1 MRIGD
6 KIELELNE
14 PPVSQ
19 SKNLGKSIIGI
30 ITYLEPDKKYGEI
43 TINISDYTINEH
55 DWFGFHYRIEL
66 TNTNELIYAK
76 TESPHFDFKEQEF
89 LINIVDQNIDN
100 DFFCTRYSQST
111 YLKKLESGKLYNIV
125 TTPNNIEF
133 DAGTL
138 FKIVSIDK
146 ESGILVCYN
155 HTARNNQRLFPNKKP
170 TFNEDIE
177 VNVINGISK
186 LNNNHILDFFEIDE
200 DTDSDSDID
209 SDEELEETKDIYSIK
224 GQLSPS
230 EIELTEEQ
238 KREKIGI
245 AISEMFKKSKL
256 QDTDIINLIE
266 HVFRSLY
273 TKFDAM
279 EKWKKNLEL
288 LNSQNIIPVIVPD
301 KTNLKI
307 DTDDQSEES
316 DNEEEFDWKTA
327 NSEDYNRLDYY
338 EFIEKQLQSLII
350 RHNSKQFNPKKSIEC
365 EQNGFPLVLN
375 PSYIYQ
381 KDIIIPNTEDSALIK
396 KYTVKNTNTTLEKLP
411 PSVQM
416 FSKIYDSIGNYA
428 FSIFNTSI
436 NDIPNEYLR
445 KIKLTKPYTRPSPLA
460 AVQDLRWSKPS
471 SKKLY
476 IEKQNNIKAV
486 SFNPV
491 KIPDKL
497 LNPKIP
503 KPNKITYDTIKPFIT
518 DFIWDN
524 NQIWPRSIVLSH
536 FKNSKEVSEII
547 NNFEGTSLIH
557 SVDDDSYLEKINEKI
572 VFKNSKERAVGFA
585 PVADTPP
592 GVAPPSLGLLP
603 SSDIISE
610 TIEIWNSSKKITN
623 RVLRSKT
630 QLEILFGGKYVRNAE
645 FKGENPYYFIDIF
658 TGKEFIPKHIIL
670 QLEADISSKKNEQEC
685 LKCLANQW
693 GEEEINTKNIVSII
707 NGDIIGT
714 KDDVHD
720 VYNIPRVT
728 IDVVKKDQ
736 FILSNH
742 LGKDLELYSSLTSNG
757 FVDCFIKIFNEFSCH
772 KQYGENINL
781 ILSIDNYKEPL
792 DEFFKTEA
800 DWNSYVSFF
809 CFDEL
814 ELYEGNSKN
823 IEKIIKNLVRFS
835 TNLKKT
841 YIAWKKLKK
850 DKTSSKD
857 ILNKLSKRLIKEIKN
872 TRKNFEKKLYNSVG
886 LYIASY
892 IYSKIPISHEA
903 RIKIILNTFAFN
915 SETNKSLWAKDNSLI
930 NESNIVTHARNKWN
944 YSDNLQ
950 TVNKFTYSY
959 KSNIGV
965 FKKFKES
972 KRSNVKIS
980 KKIKTIIPIVP
991 KISHSKNATILDSMK
1006 SSVSSLNITHELG
1019 DQWEL
1024 FKDDKLSIKKM
1035 EWAEINNDD
1044 NLSKHIIELH
1054 YKGLV
1059 KNIFSILLKE
1069 TPNDKFTFP
1078 KIWKVLSDK
1087 GHLEK
1092 VRGWLSNIY
1101 KVSYHINTIEN
1112 FNEFLEVV
1120 RDDIIDYRKYVSTN
1134 SIVSWRKTWLHLVQH
1149 LLHEMDTLDL
1159 AFSDYRIV
1167 LESVVTYLIENEEEI
1182 SGRNIIMTKSIV
1194 EDAHAIAEEEEAE
1207 GFFGQH
1213 TDKDSQKLNRED
1225 SKRSLGRFKEGLR
1238 TQFDIKTVLASND
1251 STNDSANYSASAS
1264 ADPHQIFPS
1273 FDTDYAQNFD
1283 DGDYDD

>member
-6 KIELELNE
+6 KIELELNK

-55 DWFGFHYRIEL
+55 DWFGFHYRTEV

-200 DTDSDSDID
+200 DTDSDSDTD
-209 SDEELEETKDIYSIK
+209 SDEELEEKDIYRIK
-224 GQLSPS
+224 GKLSPS
-230 EIELTEEQ
+230 EIELTEEK

-245 AISEMFKKSKL
+245 AIREMFKNSKL

-266 HVFRSLY
+266 HVFSSLY

-350 RHNSKQFNPKKSIEC
+350 RHNSKQFNPKNSIEC

-445 KIKLTKPYTRPSPLA
+445 KIKLTKPYARPTA
-460 AVQDLRWSKPS
+460 ADQDRRWSKPS
-471 SKKLY
+471 TKKLY

-585 PVADTPP
+585 PVADGDTPHSRAGP
-592 GVAPPSLGLLP
+592 ARGLPP

-610 TIEIWNSSKKITN
+610 TIEIWNNSKKITN

-809 CFDEL
+809 SFDEL
-814 ELYEGNSKN
+814 ELYDTK
-823 IEKIIKNLVRFS
+823 IPEKIIKNLVKFS

-857 ILNKLSKRLIKEIKN
+857 ILAKLSKRLIKEIKN
-872 TRKNFEKKLYNSVG
+872 TRKNFEKKLYNNVG

-892 IYSKIPISHEA
+892 IYSKIAISHEA

-930 NESNIVTHARNKWN
+930 EESKIITHARNKWN
-944 YSDNLQ
+944 YSSNIGIQ
-950 TVNKFTYSY
+950 NNNFTYSY

-965 FKKFKES
+965 FKKLKKN
-972 KRSNVKIS
+972 KRSNIIIS
-980 KKIKTIIPIVP
+980 KKIKTIIPIIP
-991 KISHSKNATILDSMK
+991 KISFSKNAI
-1006 SSVSSLNITHELG
+1006 NIDTYDYSKEYKIIHQLG
-1019 DQWEL
+1019 NQWTM
-1024 FKDDKLSIKKM
+1024 FKDNKLSVNKM
-1035 EWAEINNDD
+1035 EWAQINNDE
-1044 NLSKHIIELH
+1044 NLSKEIIELQ

-1059 KNIFSILLKE
+1059 NNLFTTLLKE
-1069 TPNDKFTFP
+1069 TPNEKFRLP
-1078 KIWKVLSDK
+1078 EMWKVLGDK

-1092 VRGWLSNIY
+1092 IRNWLSNTY
-1101 KVSYHINTIEN
+1101 NVSYYLNNLVN
-1112 FNEFLEVV
+1112 FKEFIQVV
-1120 RDDIIDYRKYVSTN
+1120 RDDIIDFRKYVSTN
-1134 SIVSWRKTWLHLVQH
+1134 SIVSWKKTWLHLIQH

-1167 LESVVTYLIENEEEI
+1167 LESVVTYLIENEEII
-1182 SGRNIIMTKSIV
+1182 SGRTVIMTKSIV
-1194 EDAHAIAEEEEAE
+1194 EDAHAIAEEDEAS
-1207 GFFGQH
+1207 GFFGQS
-1213 TDKDSQKLNRED
+1213 TNKDDQKTNRED
-1225 SKRSLGRFKEGLR
+1225 SKRNLGRFKEGLR
-1238 TQFDIKTVLASND
+1238 TQFDIKTVLASKD
-1251 STNDSANYSASAS
+1251 KYSATAI
-1264 ADPHQIFPS
+1264 ADNIPT
-1273 FDTDYAQNFD
+1273 FDTDYTQNFD